1 MGDYLIRAYQHFG
14 HLPRQAEAFN
24 LLRKIAS
31 SVKPL
36 MRQHNLTIGLL
47 CEMDPNEDGELLGL
61 NEAYGQRVLLRLR
74 HRASILEFLPFAS
87 IIDTMLHE

>member
-1 MGDYLIRAYQHFG
+1 
-14 HLPRQAEAFN
+14 
-24 LLRKIAS
+24 
-31 SVKPL
+31 
-36 MRQHNLTIGLL
+36 
-47 CEMDPNEDGELLGL
+47 MDPNEDGELLGL